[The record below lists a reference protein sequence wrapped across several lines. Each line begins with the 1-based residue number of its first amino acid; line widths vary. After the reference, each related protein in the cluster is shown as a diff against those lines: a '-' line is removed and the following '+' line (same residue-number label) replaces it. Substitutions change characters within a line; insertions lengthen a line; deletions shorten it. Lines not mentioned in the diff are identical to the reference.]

1 MTSWQVDE
9 LNIKS
14 RIININRIMKNI
26 TLDITKAAQFL
37 QTGAVEAF
45 EPQVKAAQEALENG
59 TCPGNDF
66 LGWLHLPSSISDEF
80 IGEIEKCAEVLRQNC
95 EVVVVAGIGGSYLG
109 ARAVIEAL
117 SNSFAWL
124 VGDKTNPTIL
134 FAGNN
139 IGEDYLS
146 ELTDYLKDK
155 RFGVINISKSG
166 TTTETALTFRLLKKQ
181 CEAQRGKE
189 EAKKVI
195 VAITDA
201 KRGAARTCAD
211 KEGYTSFVIPD
222 NVGGRFSVLTP
233 VGLLPIACAGFDIKQ
248 LVAGAQDMEKA
259 CGKDVPYAE
268 NPAAQYAAV
277 RNGLYQAGKKIEIMV
292 NYQPKLHFMSEWWK
306 QLYGESEGKDGKG
319 IFPASCDFTTDL
331 HSMGQWIQ
339 EGERTIFETVI
350 SVEQPNRNMLFP
362 EDEEN
367 LDGLNF
373 LAGKRVDD
381 VNKMAELGTRL
392 AHVDGGVPNIRISV
406 PELNAYYIG
415 QLIYFFEIGCGISGN
430 VLGVNPFN
438 QPGVEA
444 YKKNMF
450 ALLDKPGYEA
460 ESKAIKERLASEK

>member
-1 MTSWQVDE
+1 
-9 LNIKS
+9 
-14 RIININRIMKNI
+14 MKNI

-37 QTGAVEAF
+37 KAGAVEALK
-45 EPQVKAAQEALENG
+45 PQVKAAQEALENG

-66 LGWLHLPSSISDEF
+66 LGWLHLPSSISADF
-80 IGEIEKCAEVLRQNC
+80 IKQIQDCANVLRQNC
-95 EVVVVAGIGGSYLG
+95 EAIVVAGIGGSYLG

-124 VGDKTNPTIL
+124 VGDTKNPTIL

-155 RFGVINISKSG
+155 KFGVINISKSG

-181 CEAQRGKE
+181 CEDQRGKE

-195 VAITDA
+195 VAVTDA
-201 KRGAARTCAD
+201 KKGAARTCAD
-211 KEGYTSFVIPD
+211 KEGYTSFIIPD

-233 VGLLPIACAGFDIKQ
+233 VGLLPIACAGFDIAK
-248 LVAGAQDMEKA
+248 LVEGAQSMEKA
-259 CGKDVPYAE
+259 CGKDVPFDA
-268 NPAAQYAAV
+268 NIAAQYAAV
-277 RNGLYQAGKKIEIMV
+277 RNALYAEAGKKIEIMV

-306 QLYGESEGKDGKG
+306 QLFGESEGKDGKG

-339 EGERTIFETVI
+339 EGERTIYETVI
-350 SVEQPNRNMLFP
+350 SVEKPNRTMLFP
-362 EDEEN
+362 NDEEN

-392 AHVDGGVPNIRISV
+392 AHVDGGVPNIRISM
-406 PELNAYYIG
+406 PELNEYYLG

-460 ESKAIKERLASEK
+460 ESKAIKARLENE

>member
-1 MTSWQVDE
+1 
-9 LNIKS
+9 
-14 RIININRIMKNI
+14 MKNI

-37 QTGAVEAF
+37 EAGAVEAY
-45 EPQVKAAQEALENG
+45 ESQVKAAQEALENG

-66 LGWLHLPSSISDEF
+66 LGWLHLPSSITADF
-80 IGEIEKCAEVLRQNC
+80 IGQLQACANVLRDNC

-117 SNSFAWL
+117 GNSFAWL
-124 VGDKTNPTIL
+124 VGDKKNPTIL

-139 IGEDYLS
+139 IGEDYLA
-146 ELTDYLKDK
+146 EMCDYLKDK
-155 RFGVINISKSG
+155 KFGVINISKSG
-166 TTTETALTFRLLKKQ
+166 TTTETALTFRLLMKQ

-195 VAITDA
+195 VAVTDA
-201 KRGAARTCAD
+201 KKGAARTCAD
-211 KEGYTSFVIPD
+211 KEGYTSFIIPD

-233 VGLLPIACAGFDIKQ
+233 VGLLPIACAGFDISQ

-259 CGKDVPYAE
+259 CGKDVPFSE
-268 NPAAQYAAV
+268 NIAAQYAAV
-277 RNGLYQAGKKIEIMV
+277 RNALYAKAGKKIEIMI

-339 EGERTIFETVI
+339 EGERSIFETVI
-350 SVEQPNRNMLFP
+350 SVEKPNRTMLFP

-373 LAGKRVDD
+373 LAGKRVDE

-392 AHVDGGVPNIRISV
+392 AHVDGGVPNLRLSV
-406 PELNAYYIG
+406 PELNEYYLG
-415 QLIYFFEIGCGISGN
+415 QMIYFFEIACGISGN

-460 ESKAIKERLASEK
+460 ESKAIKERLAAEK

>member
-1 MTSWQVDE
+1 
-9 LNIKS
+9 
-14 RIININRIMKNI
+14 MKNI
-26 TLDITKAAQFL
+26 TLDVSKAVRFL
-37 QTGAVEAF
+37 KEGTVKEY
-45 EPQVKAAQEALENG
+45 ESKVKAAQASLENG

-66 LGWLHLPSSISDEF
+66 LGWLHLPSSITPEF
-80 IGEIEKCAEVLRQNC
+80 LNEVQECANIMRDNC
-95 EVVVVAGIGGSYLG
+95 EAIVVAGIGGSYLG
-109 ARAVIEAL
+109 ARAVIESL

-124 VGDKTNPTIL
+124 VNDKKNPTIL

-146 ELTDYLKDK
+146 ELTTYLKDK
-155 RFGVINISKSG
+155 KFGVINISKSG

-181 CEAQRGKE
+181 CEEQRGKE

-195 VAITDA
+195 VAVTDA
-201 KRGAARTCAD
+201 TKGAARSCAT
-211 KEGYTSFVIPD
+211 KEGYKTFVIPD

-248 LVAGAQDMEKA
+248 LVAGATEMENV
-259 CGKDVPYAE
+259 CGQNTPYEE
-268 NPAAQYAAV
+268 NPAAIYAAV
-277 RNGLYQAGKKIEIMV
+277 RNGLYAQAGKKIEIMV
-292 NYQPKLHFMSEWWK
+292 NYQPKLHFISEWWK
-306 QLYGESEGKDGKG
+306 QLFGESEGKENKG

-339 EGERTIFETVI
+339 EGERTIYETVI
-350 SVEQPNRNMLFP
+350 SVEQPENKLLFP
-362 EDEEN
+362 NDEEN

-373 LAGKRVDD
+373 LAGKRIDE

-406 PELNAYYIG
+406 PSLNEYYIG
-415 QLIYFFEIGCGISGN
+415 QLIYFFEIACGISGN
-430 VLGVNPFN
+430 ILEVNPFN

-460 ESKAIKERLASEK
+460 DSKAIKERLKNEE

>member
-1 MTSWQVDE
+1 M
-9 LNIKS
+9 KS
-14 RIININRIMKNI
+14 IS
-26 TLDITKAAQFL
+26 LDFTKAASFL
-37 QTGAVEAF
+37 GEGAVEAY
-45 EPQVKAAQEALENG
+45 EPKAKAALEALENN

-66 LGWLHLPSSISDEF
+66 LGWLHLPSSITPDFLDEVQAVANTLR
-80 IGEIEKCAEVLRQNC
+80 EKC

-117 SNSFAWL
+117 GNSFAWL
-124 VGDKTNPTIL
+124 IQDKKNPQIL

-139 IGEDYLS
+139 ISEDYLA
-146 ELTDYLKDK
+146 ELTDYLKGK

-181 CEAQRGKE
+181 CEAQMGKDV
-189 EAKKVI
+189 ARDVI
-195 VAITDA
+195 VAVTDA

-211 KEGYTSFVIPD
+211 KEGYKSFIIPD

-233 VGLLPIACAGFDIKQ
+233 VGLLPIACAGFDIKA
-248 LVAGAQDMEKA
+248 LVGGAADMEKA
-259 CGKDVPYAE
+259 TGVNVPFGE
-268 NPAAQYAAV
+268 NIAAQYAAV
-277 RNGLYQAGKKIEIMV
+277 RNALYNEGGKKIEIMV
-292 NYQPKLHFMSEWWK
+292 NYQPKLHFIAEWWK

-339 EGERTIFETVI
+339 DGERSIYETVI
-350 SVEQPNRNMLFP
+350 SVETPNRELDFP
-362 EDEEN
+362 HDDEN

-373 LAGKRVDD
+373 LAGKRVDE

-406 PELNAYYIG
+406 PVLNEYYIG

-430 VLGVNPFN
+430 ILGVNPFN

-450 ALLDKPGYEA
+450 ALLNKPGYEA
-460 ESKAIKERLASEK
+460 ESKAIQERLQNEK

>member
-1 MTSWQVDE
+1 M
-9 LNIKS
+9 KS
-14 RIININRIMKNI
+14 IS
-26 TLDITKAAQFL
+26 LDITKAAQFL
-37 QTGAVEAF
+37 QSGAIQAYESK
-45 EPQVKAAQEALENG
+45 VKAAQEALENG

-66 LGWLHLPSSISDEF
+66 LGWLHLPSSITPEF
-80 IGEIEKCAEVLRQNC
+80 LNEVQCVADTLREKCEVI
-95 EVVVVAGIGGSYLG
+95 VVAGIGGSYLG

-117 SNSFAWL
+117 GNAFAWL
-124 VGDKTNPTIL
+124 VNDKQNPTIL
-134 FAGNN
+134 FTGNN

-146 ELTDYLKDK
+146 ELTEYLRDK

-181 CEAQRGKE
+181 CELQRGKQQ
-189 EAKKVI
+189 AKDVI

-201 KRGAARTCAD
+201 KKGAARTCAD
-211 KEGYTSFVIPD
+211 KEGYKSFIIPD

-233 VGLLPIACAGFDIKQ
+233 VGLLPIACAGFDIKA
-248 LVAGAQDMEKA
+248 LVGGAADMEKA
-259 CGKDVPYAE
+259 TGKEVPFE
-268 NPAAQYAAV
+268 QNIAAQYAAV
-277 RNGLYQAGKKIEIMV
+277 RNALYNEAGKKIEIMV
-292 NYQPKLHFMSEWWK
+292 NYQPKLHFVSEWWK
-306 QLYGESEGKDGKG
+306 QLFGESEGKEHKG

-339 EGERTIFETVI
+339 EGERSIFETVI
-350 SVEQPNRNMLFP
+350 SIEQSNRNLLFP
-362 EDEEN
+362 NDEEN

-373 LAGKRVDD
+373 LAGKHVDE

-406 PELNAYYIG
+406 PALNEYYIG
-415 QLIYFFEIGCGISGN
+415 QLIYFFEIACGISGN

-450 ALLDKPGYEA
+450 ALLNKPGYEA
-460 ESKAIKERLASEK
+460 ESKAIQDRLK